1 MIIKILLLLFFTGC
15 SNIGGDR
22 LPPAKQFDTKAI
34 EQELVLRK
42 KDLDKA
48 RSTEVFDPNA
58 VKPSGINTVFGLALG
73 KVFNLPECYKSRYK
87 PGYYEDFSKFVCFE
101 KTLANRDASK
111 MVLIQLPYE
120 DFPLIVYWG
129 SKLYATIID
138 DNLELIR
145 LKTTSGKDIVLTKLK
160 EKYGD
165 PLKLESFDVKT
176 KIGASF
182 DAIRAEWRVFN
193 IKVVYN
199 SIDQNLDFGSLTI
212 GTEKGFE
219 DLDKS
224 IQFDMQKG
232 RQL

>member
-1 MIIKILLLLFFTGC
+1 
-15 SNIGGDR
+15 
-22 LPPAKQFDTKAI
+22 
-34 EQELVLRK
+34 
-42 KDLDKA
+42 
-48 RSTEVFDPNA
+48 
-58 VKPSGINTVFGLALG
+58 
-73 KVFNLPECYKSRYK
+73 
-87 PGYYEDFSKFVCFE
+87 
-101 KTLANRDASK
+101 